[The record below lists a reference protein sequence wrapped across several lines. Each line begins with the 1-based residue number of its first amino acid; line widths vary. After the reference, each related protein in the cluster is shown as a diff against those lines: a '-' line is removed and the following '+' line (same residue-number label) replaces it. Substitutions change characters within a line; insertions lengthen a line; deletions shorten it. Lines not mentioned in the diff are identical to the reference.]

1 MDVVRELLQN
11 DAFIGGFFGLLGT
24 LLGTILGWL
33 LAKINFGGITIKL
46 TSIYDQHFYRNGS
59 KYLSSIPGKLE
70 SEVYS
75 VTFKFVIK
83 LYNSNEKIK
92 VIRDLQVQFVDN
104 DGKFLFSEDVKNYE
118 TQRRVDQHFWKI
130 DDVGVVNIAGKAG
143 IDIVAQVSV
152 GGNDVAKLYKAK
164 RIMFV
169 YNNEKFKT
177 KKKCLCKSLCLDEP
191 IVLEEEIKAELK
203 GE

>member
-1 MDVVRELLQN
+1 MDVIKELLQN

-46 TSIYDQHFYRNGS
+46 TNIYDQHFYRNVS
-59 KYLSSIPGKLE
+59 KYLTGIPGKLE

-75 VTFKFVIK
+75 VSFKFVIK

-92 VIRDLQVQFVDN
+92 VIRDLQVQFIDN
-104 DGKFLFSEDVKNYE
+104 EGKILFSKDVKNYE
-118 TQRRVDQHFWKI
+118 TQRFVNQHFWKI

-143 IDIVAQVSV
+143 IDIVAQISV
-152 GGNDVAKLYKAK
+152 GGNNVSQLYKAK

>member
-1 MDVVRELLQN
+1 MDVIKELLQN
-11 DAFIGGFFGLLGT
+11 DAFIGGFFGLLGA

-46 TSIYDQHFYRNGS
+46 TNIYDQQFYRNGS
-59 KYLSSIPGKLE
+59 KYFTGVPGKLE

-75 VTFKFVIK
+75 VSFKFVIK

-92 VIRDLQVQFVDN
+92 VIRDLQVQFIDN
-104 DGKFLFSEDVKNYE
+104 EGKILFSEDVKNYE
-118 TQRRVDQHFWKI
+118 TQRCVNQHFWKI

-143 IDIVAQVSV
+143 IDIVAQISV
-152 GGNDVAKLYKAK
+152 GGNNVSQLYKAK

-177 KKKCLCKSLCLDEP
+177 KNKCLCKSLCLDEP